1 MKKIVMAVLSIFSA
15 CVIGLGMKIC
25 IMKSNIDSGSRE
37 QYTEETDNKISNS
50 ERYNNKEVSAIIDD
64 YAERYHHSFTFVSTE
79 TEEQLY
85 GVWQAR
91 GYAGYTRSS
100 RYQWDGLW
108 GDVVIFCESAMIFG
122 GTSYLNPV
130 YACYESCA
138 EDMETDAFLDL
149 EWVDG
154 RYAGLGG
161 IVILA
166 IGREKNGE
174 QALGM
179 PYRFILMDKYLIIE
193 RGGSYFM
200 LEKVGIMEPCDEDVT
215 RNISEQ
221 TDQKISNSERYYNE
235 EVRSVINYYEVRYH
249 HSFIPVTTE
258 IEKDLY
264 GVWQIK
270 ECVGVMEKS
279 DSQGEGVV
287 GDMIIFSENA
297 WISNGIPSFKPVYVY
312 YELDAEDVKPDSF
325 LGNVIWINGWDA
337 DWNGKVI
344 AGIETEKNAKYGLG
358 HQQEEPI
365 KMIMT
370 DDSLIIE
377 QGGLY
382 FKTQKIGTEEKY
394 QSLKNVEP
402 Y

>member
-1 MKKIVMAVLSIFSA
+1 M
-15 CVIGLGMKIC
+15 
-25 IMKSNIDSGSRE
+25 
-37 QYTEETDNKISNS
+37 
-50 ERYNNKEVSAIIDD
+50 
-64 YAERYHHSFTFVSTE
+64 
-79 TEEQLY
+79 
-85 GVWQAR
+85 
-91 GYAGYTRSS
+91 
-100 RYQWDGLW
+100 
-108 GDVVIFCESAMIFG
+108 
-122 GTSYLNPV
+122 
-130 YACYESCA
+130 
-138 EDMETDAFLDL
+138 
-149 EWVDG
+149 
-154 RYAGLGG
+154 
-161 IVILA
+161 
-166 IGREKNGE
+166 
-174 QALGM
+174 
-179 PYRFILMDKYLIIE
+179 
-193 RGGSYFM
+193 
-200 LEKVGIMEPCDEDVT
+200 
-215 RNISEQ
+215 
-221 TDQKISNSERYYNE
+221 
-235 EVRSVINYYEVRYH
+235 RSVINYYEVRYH

-382 FKTQKIGTEEKY
+382 FKTQKMGTVEWY